1 MSVSAIQSG
10 RWRVGFEASG
20 AGEPVILVHS
30 SVSGRQQWR
39 SLTGE
44 LASRFQVVAVDLF
57 GYGESSSW
65 PPRRPQTL
73 TDQAELVLGLL
84 QHLGRR
90 PLALVGHS
98 FGGAVAMKAALRLG
112 TDLAGL
118 VLLDPN
124 PFYLLA
130 MYGRAAAYAEAA
142 GLRDHVKRYGAE
154 GRWEV
159 VAERFADY
167 WNGAGTW
174 AAMPESRRAA
184 FLAALPPNVHEWD
197 GVMND
202 TTPLEVWRE
211 IRAQT
216 LLLRA
221 AHTRRPIRELSELL
235 LNAAPGWRLVEIP
248 EAGHMA
254 PMTRPDLVNPII
266 VDFLEG
272 LGPGRT
278 GDQGAR

>member
-1 MSVSAIQSG
+1 MAVSSIHSG
-10 RWRVGFEASG
+10 RWRIGFEASG

-44 LASRFQVVAVDLF
+44 LASRFQIVAVDLF

-65 PPRRPQTL
+65 PPTRPQTL
-73 TDQAELVLGLL
+73 ADQAELVLTLI
-84 QHLGRR
+84 QHVGR

-98 FGGAVAMKAALRLG
+98 FGGAVAMKASLRLG
-112 TDLAGL
+112 PDLAGL
-118 VLLDPN
+118 VLLDAN

-130 MYGRAAAYAEAA
+130 MYGRDAAYAEAA
-142 GLRDHVKRYGAE
+142 GLRDHVKRYGAD

-174 AAMPESRRAA
+174 AAMPERRRTA

-197 GVMND
+197 AVMNE
-202 TTPLEVWRE
+202 TTPLEEWRG

-216 LLLRA
+216 LLVRA
-221 AHTRRPIRELSELL
+221 AQTRRPIRELSELL
-235 LNAAPGWRLVEIP
+235 LDAIPGWRLVEILG
-248 EAGHMA
+248 AGHMA
-254 PMTRPDLVNPII
+254 PMTRPDLVNPIV

-272 LGPGRT
+272 LRPQRT
-278 GDQGAR
+278 GDQDAR

>member
-1 MSVSAIQSG
+1 MSVSSIQSG
-10 RWRVGFEASG
+10 RWRIGFEASG

-65 PPRRPQTL
+65 PPTRPQTL
-73 TDQAELVLGLL
+73 ADQAELVLGLL
-84 QHLGRR
+84 PHLGR

-130 MYGRAAAYAEAA
+130 MYGRDAAYAEAA

-167 WNGAGTW
+167 WNGTGAW
-174 AAMPESRRAA
+174 AAMSERRRAA

-197 GVMND
+197 GVMNE
-202 TTPLEVWRE
+202 TTPLEVWGE
-211 IRAQT
+211 IHART
-216 LLLRA
+216 LLVRA

-235 LNAAPGWRLVEIP
+235 LDTAPGWRPVEVP

-272 LGPGRT
+272 LGPGRM
-278 GDQGAR
+278 GDQDAR

>member
-73 TDQAELVLGLL
+73 TDQAELVLGLF

-142 GLRDHVKRYGAE
+142 GVTRPRQAVR
-154 GRWEV
+154 
-159 VAERFADY
+159 
-167 WNGAGTW
+167 
-174 AAMPESRRAA
+174 SRRSLGGRRRTLRRLLERGRDVGGHARVPPRRVPGGAA
-184 FLAALPPNVHEWD
+184 TQRSRVGWGHERHDATGGMARDPRTDAAAAGGAHAPSHP
-197 GVMND
+197 
-202 TTPLEVWRE
+202 
-211 IRAQT
+211 RAQ
-216 LLLRA
+216 
-221 AHTRRPIRELSELL
+221 
-235 LNAAPGWRLVEIP
+235 
-248 EAGHMA
+248 
-254 PMTRPDLVNPII
+254 
-266 VDFLEG
+266 
-272 LGPGRT
+272 
-278 GDQGAR
+278 

>member
-1 MSVSAIQSG
+1 MAVSSIHSG
-10 RWRVGFEASG
+10 RWRIGFEASG

-44 LASRFQVVAVDLF
+44 LASRFQIVAVDLF

-65 PPRRPQTL
+65 PPTRPQTL
-73 TDQAELVLGLL
+73 ADQAELVLGLI
-84 QHLGRR
+84 QHVGR

-98 FGGAVAMKAALRLG
+98 FGGAVAMKASLRLG
-112 TDLAGL
+112 PDLAGL
-118 VLLDPN
+118 VLLDAN

-130 MYGRAAAYAEAA
+130 MYGRDAAYAEAA
-142 GLRDHVKRYGAE
+142 GLRDHVKRYGAD

-174 AAMPESRRAA
+174 AAMPERRRTA

-197 GVMND
+197 AVMNE
-202 TTPLEVWRE
+202 TTPLEEWRG

-216 LLLRA
+216 LLVRA
-221 AHTRRPIRELSELL
+221 AQTRRPIRELSELL
-235 LNAAPGWRLVEIP
+235 LDAIPGWRLVEILG
-248 EAGHMA
+248 AGHMA
-254 PMTRPDLVNPII
+254 PMTRPDLVNPIV

-272 LGPGRT
+272 LRPQRT
-278 GDQGAR
+278 GDPDAR

>member
-65 PPRRPQTL
+65 PPRRP
-73 TDQAELVLGLL
+73 
-84 QHLGRR
+84 
-90 PLALVGHS
+90 LALVGHS

-142 GLRDHVKRYGAE
+142 GLREHVKRYGAE

-197 GVMND
+197 GVTND

>member
-1 MSVSAIQSG
+1 MWVSAIQSR

-20 AGEPVILVHS
+20 AGKPVILVHS

-44 LASRFQVVAVDLF
+44 LTSRFQVVAVDLF

-65 PPRRPQTL
+65 PPTRPQTL
-73 TDQAELVLGLL
+73 ADQAELVLGLV
-84 QHLGRR
+84 QHVGR

-130 MYGRAAAYAEAA
+130 MYGRDAAYAEAA
-142 GLRDHVKRYGAE
+142 GLRDYVKRCGAE

-174 AAMPESRRAA
+174 AAMPERRRAA
-184 FLAALPPNVHEWD
+184 FLAALPPNAHEWD
-197 GVMND
+197 AVMNE

-211 IRAQT
+211 IRART

-235 LNAAPGWRLVEIP
+235 LDAAPGWRLVEVP

-266 VDFLEG
+266 VDFLES
-272 LGPGRT
+272 LDRGRA
-278 GDQGAR
+278 GDQDPR

>member
-1 MSVSAIQSG
+1 MAVSSIQSG
-10 RWRVGFEASG
+10 RWRIGFEASG

-57 GYGESSSW
+57 GYGESSRW
-65 PPRRPQTL
+65 PPTRPQTL
-73 TDQAELVLGLL
+73 TDQADLVLGLV
-84 QHLGRR
+84 QHLGL

-112 TDLAGL
+112 RDLGGL

-130 MYGRAAAYAEAA
+130 MYGRDAAYAEAA
-142 GLRDHVKRYGAE
+142 ALRDHVKRYGTE
-154 GRWEV
+154 GRWDV

-167 WNGAGTW
+167 WNGPGTW
-174 AAMPESRRAA
+174 AAMPERRRAA
-184 FLAALPPNVHEWD
+184 FLGALPPNVHEWD
-197 GVMND
+197 AVMNEA
-202 TTPLEVWRE
+202 TPLEAWRE

-216 LLLRA
+216 LLVRA
-221 AHTRRPIRELSELL
+221 AQTRRPIRELSELL
-235 LNAAPGWRLVEIP
+235 LDTAPGWQLVEVP

-254 PMTRPDLVNPII
+254 PITRPELVNPI
-266 VDFLEG
+266 VVGFLEG
-272 LGPGRT
+272 LGPKRLR
-278 GDQGAR
+278 DQDTR

>member
-73 TDQAELVLGLL
+73 TDQTELVLGLL

-130 MYGRAAAYAEAA
+130 MYGRAVAGHARVPPRRVPGGAATQRSRVGWGHERHDATGGMARDPRTDAAAA
-142 GLRDHVKRYGAE
+142 GGAH
-154 GRWEV
+154 
-159 VAERFADY
+159 A
-167 WNGAGTW
+167 
-174 AAMPESRRAA
+174 PSH
-184 FLAALPPNVHEWD
+184 P
-197 GVMND
+197 
-202 TTPLEVWRE
+202 
-211 IRAQT
+211 RAQ
-216 LLLRA
+216 
-221 AHTRRPIRELSELL
+221 
-235 LNAAPGWRLVEIP
+235 
-248 EAGHMA
+248 
-254 PMTRPDLVNPII
+254 
-266 VDFLEG
+266 
-272 LGPGRT
+272 
-278 GDQGAR
+278 

>member
-1 MSVSAIQSG
+1 MAVSSIHSG
-10 RWRVGFEASG
+10 RWRIGFEASG

-44 LASRFQVVAVDLF
+44 LASRFQIVAVDLF

-65 PPRRPQTL
+65 PPTRPQTL
-73 TDQAELVLGLL
+73 ADQAELVLGLIR
-84 QHLGRR
+84 HVGR

-98 FGGAVAMKAALRLG
+98 FGGAVAMKASLRLG
-112 TDLAGL
+112 PDLAGL
-118 VLLDPN
+118 VLLDAN

-130 MYGRAAAYAEAA
+130 MYGRDAAYAEAA
-142 GLRDHVKRYGAE
+142 GLRDHVKRYGAD

-174 AAMPESRRAA
+174 AAMPERRRTA

-197 GVMND
+197 AVMNE
-202 TTPLEVWRE
+202 TTPLEEWRG

-216 LLLRA
+216 LLVRA
-221 AHTRRPIRELSELL
+221 AQTRRPIRELSELL
-235 LNAAPGWRLVEIP
+235 LDAIPGWRLVEILG
-248 EAGHMA
+248 AGHMA
-254 PMTRPDLVNPII
+254 PMTRPDLVNPIV

-272 LGPGRT
+272 LRPQRT
-278 GDQGAR
+278 GDQDAR

>member
-73 TDQAELVLGLL
+73 TDQAELVLGLF

-98 FGGAVAMKAALRLG
+98 FGGAVAMK
-112 TDLAGL
+112 
-118 VLLDPN
+118 
-124 PFYLLA
+124 
-130 MYGRAAAYAEAA
+130 
-142 GLRDHVKRYGAE
+142 
-154 GRWEV
+154 
-159 VAERFADY
+159 
-167 WNGAGTW
+167 
-174 AAMPESRRAA
+174 
-184 FLAALPPNVHEWD
+184 AALPPNVHEWD

>member
-1 MSVSAIQSG
+1 MAVSSIHSG
-10 RWRVGFEASG
+10 RWRIGFEASG

-44 LASRFQVVAVDLF
+44 LASRFQIVAVDLF

-65 PPRRPQTL
+65 PPTRPQTL
-73 TDQAELVLGLL
+73 ADPAELVLGLIP
-84 QHLGRR
+84 HVGR

-98 FGGAVAMKAALRLG
+98 FGGAVAMKASLRLG
-112 TDLAGL
+112 PDLAGL
-118 VLLDPN
+118 VLLDAN

-130 MYGRAAAYAEAA
+130 MYGRDAAYAEAA
-142 GLRDHVKRYGAE
+142 GLRDHVKRYGAD

-174 AAMPESRRAA
+174 AAMPERRRTA

-197 GVMND
+197 AVMNE
-202 TTPLEVWRE
+202 TTPLEEWRG

-216 LLLRA
+216 LLVRA
-221 AHTRRPIRELSELL
+221 AQTRRPIRELSELL
-235 LNAAPGWRLVEIP
+235 LDAIPGWRLVEILG
-248 EAGHMA
+248 AGHMA
-254 PMTRPDLVNPII
+254 PMTRPDLVNPIV

-272 LGPGRT
+272 LRPQRT
-278 GDQGAR
+278 GDQDAR

>member
-73 TDQAELVLGLL
+73 TDQTELVLGLL

-130 MYGRAAAYAEAA
+130 MYGRAAA
-142 GLRDHVKRYGAE
+142 D
-154 GRWEV
+154 
-159 VAERFADY
+159 AERFADY

-211 IRAQT
+211 ICAQT

-221 AHTRRPIRELSELL
+221 AHTRHPTRELSELL
-235 LNAAPGWRLVEIP
+235 LNAAPG
-248 EAGHMA
+248 
-254 PMTRPDLVNPII
+254 
-266 VDFLEG
+266 
-272 LGPGRT
+272 
-278 GDQGAR
+278 